1 MLALL
6 RAQERL
12 RGRARLGSGR
22 HGDPRRSPRRPPQ
35 QPRRQSQV
43 PPQPRPGG
51 EGGPCGSAPSAPVI
65 FLVGG
70 FTSQGLGD
78 TPSALL
84 LPHGHLCKAG
94 WQPVSPPPP
103 PAPGA
108 AAGPCTGM
116 DAGVD
121 TGLGVPRTRCFGTG
135 AEEGRLHLVSWVK

>member
-43 PPQPRPGG
+43 QPQPRPGG
-51 EGGPCGSAPSAPVI
+51 EGGPCGSAPSAPVT
-65 FLVGG
+65 FFGRG
-70 FTSQGLGD
+70 CTSQGLGD

-94 WQPVSPPPP
+94 WQPVRPPPP
-103 PAPGA
+103 SPWRSSGA
-108 AAGPCTGM
+108 MHRHGCRGRHGARRAQDEVFWDWCGGRKAA
-116 DAGVD
+116 
-121 TGLGVPRTRCFGTG
+121 LGVLG
-135 AEEGRLHLVSWVK
+135 